1 MPTATLLS
9 RALAAAHDGLGA
21 ALTLSTTA
29 RELVLIVGGFLAT
42 LLDMEPIFGQ
52 LLIFNTVL
60 DVGTFWLSKGRRVR
74 VGEGL
79 RVALGKTLA
88 RMLENAVILGVAL
101 SFANSFVLFAYAA
114 DVAVAYTAGRAG
126 YGALDHALKP
136 DNDFRLFFLRAWQ
149 AALSALGFFRD
160 REPEQPDPISGAG
173 KERERAAFDPS
184 APASRP
190 DGSGPL
196 SPRPDA

>member
-1 MPTATLLS
+1 MHPVSLLS
-9 RALAAAHDGLGA
+9 RALTAAVDGLGTA
-21 ALTLSTTA
+21 ISLSATA
-29 RELVLIVGGFLAT
+29 REVLLVVGGFLAT

-60 DVGTFWLSKGRRVR
+60 DIGTFWLDKGRRIR
-74 VGEGL
+74 VGDGL

-126 YGALDHALKP
+126 YGALDHVLKP

-149 AALSALGFFRD
+149 AALGALGFFRD
-160 REPEQPDPISGAG
+160 RDTDTPDGPG
-173 KERERAAFDPS
+173 KETGAAAFDTSPS
-184 APASRP
+184 APRP